1 MEKTAGKAAL
11 KMIKTFLQMKIK
23 GESYLSV
30 LISVLIIS
38 IFSAVISFFTK
49 SLNYKVLNQVA
60 ETEKIIEKKNNI
72 QVK

>member
-1 MEKTAGKAAL
+1 
-11 KMIKTFLQMKIK
+11 MIKTFLQMKIK

-38 IFSAVISFFTK
+38 IFSAGISFFTK

>member
-1 MEKTAGKAAL
+1 
-11 KMIKTFLQMKIK
+11 MKIK

>member
-1 MEKTAGKAAL
+1 
-11 KMIKTFLQMKIK
+11 MIKTFLQMKIK